1 MHKLVTHPGLLKA
14 LAQVL
19 AKGPQLLVHQARLI
33 ELQQRTHSSA
43 HVLRLPSDIACTA
56 VAAFLTCTQHDGNI
70 LYAVKQRGPGKAT
83 DDRNR

>member
-1 MHKLVTHPGLLKA
+1 MTHPGLLEA

-33 ELQQRTHSSA
+33 ELQHRTHTSA
-43 HVLRLPSDIACTA
+43 HVLRLPSNIARTA

-70 LYAVKQRGPGKAT
+70 LYAVKQSWAGKAR
-83 DDRNR
+83 DDRD